1 VRALQNLPE
10 AGLPSGEDA
19 VLPIV
24 GAMPRVRERGVHS
37 RRVGHRSLSRAVR
50 TRRALAVVLGSAAYM
65 LLAGSV
71 AAAAE
76 RSAHNALIGRPA
88 PDFVQHLFTGPNR
101 NFRLSEHRGEVVVL
115 GFWTSWCG
123 SCRAYLQR
131 LGKLDATYHERWAW
145 SSSAVCLDDGL
156 DHANE
161 FAHAVGVRF
170 RNSWDGDKQLGRRY
184 DVGDVPLYTADRPR
198 RRGALRR
205 RRARFGG

>member
-1 VRALQNLPE
+1 V
-10 AGLPSGEDA
+10 
-19 VLPIV
+19 
-24 GAMPRVRERGVHS
+24 
-37 RRVGHRSLSRAVR
+37 VGHRSLSRAVR
-50 TRRALAVVLGSAAYM
+50 TRQALAVVLGSAAYA
-65 LLAGSV
+65 LLTGAS

-76 RSAHNALIGRPA
+76 RSAHHALIGRPA

-131 LGKLDATYHERWAW
+131 LGKLDATYT
-145 SSSAVCLDDGL
+145 SAGLVVVGVCLDDGL

-184 DVGDVPLYTADRPR
+184 AVGDVPLTLLIDREGVVR
-198 RRGALRR
+198 YAGGELDSAGEAELVAELRHLLDE
-205 RRARFGG
+205 